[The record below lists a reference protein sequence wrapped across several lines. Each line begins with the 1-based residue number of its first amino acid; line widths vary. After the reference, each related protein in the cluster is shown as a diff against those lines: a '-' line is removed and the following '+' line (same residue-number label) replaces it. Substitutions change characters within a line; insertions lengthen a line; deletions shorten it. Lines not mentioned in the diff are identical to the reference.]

1 MRSAPMLDF
10 PLDEFEQRL
19 GKLFDT
25 LERTDCA
32 AVLLTNVENLR
43 YYCNFRTSAW
53 NSEFLS
59 PAMLVVARSGGIAL
73 VTSPLMKATALATCC
88 LDESDILTFDGF
100 GEAATPEVLV
110 PSIVSTLEKLGT
122 TSGKLGAEIGPMTR
136 MRITYND
143 HADLF
148 KALPNM
154 EPADLSMDILAL
166 RQVKSPREIDIMRKN
181 CHIAVD
187 AFKAAV
193 DMVVLGET
201 TEEDFY
207 HNFAAT
213 CFDLGADDFQLRLV
227 VEFGPDRQQPNSV
240 AGTRVYSDPDWCIYA
255 DTGPSLHGYIS
266 DMIRI
271 AKLKPPTKPQRELY
285 DIVHGCHEKLIP
297 MVKPGL
303 KIGELVKAQD
313 AYMRAHGVDDICLSR
328 SVSGH
333 GLGQDVHEMPV
344 IQQAYSDWEFKVGT
358 VFAFEPTLIHPEHGQ
373 IVLENNYLVTEN
385 GCENLTPQLQDIYVP
400 GLS

>member
-43 YYCNFRTSAW
+43 YYCSFRTSAW

-59 PAMLVVARSGGIAL
+59 PAMLVVARGGGIAL
-73 VTSPLMKATALATCC
+73 VTSPRLKATALATCC
-88 LDESDILTFDGF
+88 LDEADILTFDG
-100 GEAATPEVLV
+100 
-110 PSIVSTLEKLGT
+110 
-122 TSGKLGAEIGPMTR
+122 
-136 MRITYND
+136 
-143 HADLF
+143 
-148 KALPNM
+148 
-154 EPADLSMDILAL
+154 
-166 RQVKSPREIDIMRKN
+166 
-181 CHIAVD
+181 
-187 AFKAAV
+187 
-193 DMVVLGET
+193 
-201 TEEDFY
+201 
-207 HNFAAT
+207 
-213 CFDLGADDFQLRLV
+213 FDLGADDFQLQLV
-227 VEFGPDRQQPNSV
+227 VEFGPDRQQPSSV

-255 DTGPSLHGYIS
+255 DSGPSLHGYVS

-303 KIGELVKAQD
+303 KIGELAKAQD
-313 AYMRAHGVDDICLSR
+313 AYMRAHGVDDICLTM

>member
-1 MRSAPMLDF
+1 M
-10 PLDEFEQRL
+10 
-19 GKLFDT
+19 
-25 LERTDCA
+25 
-32 AVLLTNVENLR
+32 
-43 YYCNFRTSAW
+43 
-53 NSEFLS
+53 
-59 PAMLVVARSGGIAL
+59 
-73 VTSPLMKATALATCC
+73 
-88 LDESDILTFDGF
+88 
-100 GEAATPEVLV
+100 
-110 PSIVSTLEKLGT
+110 
-122 TSGKLGAEIGPMTR
+122 
-136 MRITYND
+136 
-143 HADLF
+143 
-148 KALPNM
+148 
-154 EPADLSMDILAL
+154 
-166 RQVKSPREIDIMRKN
+166 
-181 CHIAVD
+181 
-187 AFKAAV
+187 
-193 DMVVLGET
+193 
-201 TEEDFY
+201 
-207 HNFAAT
+207 
-213 CFDLGADDFQLRLV
+213 
-227 VEFGPDRQQPNSV
+227 

-303 KIGELVKAQD
+303 KIGELAKAQD
-313 AYMRAHGVDDICLSR
+313 AYMRAHGVDDICLTM

>member
-73 VTSPLMKATALATCC
+73 VTSPRMKATALATCC

-110 PSIVSTLEKLGT
+110 PSIVSTLEKLGA
-122 TSGKLGAEIGPMTR
+122 TSGK
-136 MRITYND
+136 
-143 HADLF
+143 
-148 KALPNM
+148 
-154 EPADLSMDILAL
+154 
-166 RQVKSPREIDIMRKN
+166 
-181 CHIAVD
+181 
-187 AFKAAV
+187 
-193 DMVVLGET
+193 
-201 TEEDFY
+201 
-207 HNFAAT
+207 
-213 CFDLGADDFQLRLV
+213 LGADDFQLRLV

>member
-1 MRSAPMLDF
+1 M
-10 PLDEFEQRL
+10 
-19 GKLFDT
+19 
-25 LERTDCA
+25 
-32 AVLLTNVENLR
+32 
-43 YYCNFRTSAW
+43 
-53 NSEFLS
+53 
-59 PAMLVVARSGGIAL
+59 
-73 VTSPLMKATALATCC
+73 
-88 LDESDILTFDGF
+88 
-100 GEAATPEVLV
+100 
-110 PSIVSTLEKLGT
+110 
-122 TSGKLGAEIGPMTR
+122 
-136 MRITYND
+136 
-143 HADLF
+143 
-148 KALPNM
+148 
-154 EPADLSMDILAL
+154 
-166 RQVKSPREIDIMRKN
+166 
-181 CHIAVD
+181 
-187 AFKAAV
+187 
-193 DMVVLGET
+193 
-201 TEEDFY
+201 
-207 HNFAAT
+207 
-213 CFDLGADDFQLRLV
+213 
-227 VEFGPDRQQPNSV
+227 

-344 IQQAYSDWEFKVGT
+344 IQQAYSEWEFKVGT

-400 GLS
+400 GQS

>member
-73 VTSPLMKATALATCC
+73 VTSPRMKATALATCC
-88 LDESDILTFDGF
+88 LDEEDIFTYDGF
-100 GEAATPEVLV
+100 GEAATPEALV
-110 PSIVSTLEKLGT
+110 PAIVSALAALGVS
-122 TSGKLGAEIGPMTR
+122 SGRLGVEIGPMTR

-143 HADLF
+143 HAALF
-148 KALPNM
+148 AALPNM

>member
-73 VTSPLMKATALATCC
+73 VTSPRMKATALATCC

-154 EPADLSMDILAL
+154 D
-166 RQVKSPREIDIMRKN
+166 
-181 CHIAVD
+181 
-187 AFKAAV
+187 
-193 DMVVLGET
+193 
-201 TEEDFY
+201 
-207 HNFAAT
+207 
-213 CFDLGADDFQLRLV
+213 
-227 VEFGPDRQQPNSV
+227 
-240 AGTRVYSDPDWCIYA
+240 
-255 DTGPSLHGYIS
+255 
-266 DMIRI
+266 
-271 AKLKPPTKPQRELY
+271 PPTSPWISSPCVR
-285 DIVHGCHEKLIP
+285 
-297 MVKPGL
+297 
-303 KIGELVKAQD
+303 
-313 AYMRAHGVDDICLSR
+313 
-328 SVSGH
+328 
-333 GLGQDVHEMPV
+333 
-344 IQQAYSDWEFKVGT
+344 
-358 VFAFEPTLIHPEHGQ
+358 
-373 IVLENNYLVTEN
+373 
-385 GCENLTPQLQDIYVP
+385 
-400 GLS
+400 

>member
-59 PAMLVVARSGGIAL
+59 PAMLVVARGGGIAL
-73 VTSPLMKATALATCC
+73 VTSPRMKATALATCC
-88 LDESDILTFDGF
+88 LDEADILTFDG
-100 GEAATPEVLV
+100 
-110 PSIVSTLEKLGT
+110 
-122 TSGKLGAEIGPMTR
+122 
-136 MRITYND
+136 
-143 HADLF
+143 
-148 KALPNM
+148 
-154 EPADLSMDILAL
+154 
-166 RQVKSPREIDIMRKN
+166 
-181 CHIAVD
+181 
-187 AFKAAV
+187 
-193 DMVVLGET
+193 
-201 TEEDFY
+201 
-207 HNFAAT
+207 
-213 CFDLGADDFQLRLV
+213 FDLGADDFQLQLV

-255 DTGPSLHGYIS
+255 DSGPSLHGYVS

-303 KIGELVKAQD
+303 KIGELAKAQD
-313 AYMRAHGVDDICLSR
+313 AYMRAHGVDDICLTM